1 MYKMIKANELR
12 IGNWVEL
19 KNSGNVKVE
28 ADNIGDIVNNLAIF
42 NPIPIT
48 PEILKKAGFKKE
60 DDQPLEPVATLY
72 YLNVP
77 LNEGN
82 LNRNIIS
89 VTSKHYKGDNET
101 VANLTINGL
110 WASRNVL
117 YVHHL
122 QNLYFYVT
130 GKELKIEL

>member
-1 MYKMIKANELR
+1 MIKASELR
-12 IGNWVEL
+12 QGNY
-19 KNSGNVKVE
+19 VKFEGSIIPVL
-28 ADNIGDIVNNLAIF
+28 NITQDTPDAEGVAL
-42 NPIPIT
+42 T
-48 PEILKKAGFKKE
+48 PEILEKAGFKKE

-72 YLNVP
+72 YLDVP

-82 LNRNIIS
+82 PNRNIIS

-122 QNLYFYVT
+122 QNLYFYIT